1 MIATG
6 NLLASSIIT
15 DNRGDIYRSLMACSR
30 GEKCDECAYDC
41 FGVDSCVDNLMFDA
55 AAALRAGMEH
65 EDRLDERIKLMEM
78 QVTKNGRNPE
88 VS

>member
-1 MIATG
+1 MIVTG

-15 DNRGDIYRSLMACSR
+15 DNRGDIYRSLVACSR
-30 GEKCDECAYDC
+30 GEKCDECSYRYLD
-41 FGVDSCVDNLMFDA
+41 DNSCADALMFDA
-55 AAALRAGMEH
+55 AAAIRVGMEY
-65 EDRLDERIKLMEM
+65 EDRLNERIKLMEM

>member
-1 MIATG
+1 MIVTG
-6 NLLASSIIT
+6 NLLARSIIT

-55 AAALRAGMEH
+55 AAALKTGMER
-65 EDRLDERIKLMEM
+65 EDRLNERIKLMEM
-78 QVTKNGRNPE
+78 EGKLNG
-88 VS
+88 